1 MVLGASFEV
10 VVATTGRGA
19 LDLLGDTTLS
29 LDLVVSDVGLPD
41 IASHRLRSE
50 VIRLRGDLP
59 TIWISG
65 HDRAEVTS
73 RLGAPPRHFLMKP
86 YSLEQLEEAVRDVL
100 VSGRGPLAAAARDA
114 SISPAEESA
123 SGIAPLRGSAGRRR

>member
-19 LDLLGDTTLS
+19 LEVLADPGLS
-29 LDLVVSDVGLPD
+29 LDLLVSDVGLPD

-50 VIRLRGDLP
+50 VVRLRGDLP

-65 HDRAEVTS
+65 HERAEVTS
-73 RLGAPPRHFLMKP
+73 RLGAAPRHFLMKP
-86 YSLEQLEEAVRDVL
+86 YSLEQLEAAVRDVL
-100 VSGRGPLAAAARDA
+100 VNAARA
-114 SISPAEESA
+114 RRPA
-123 SGIAPLRGSAGRRR
+123 